1 MSYFAPIIMLFQ
13 EFWTKKYTIR
23 DKHHTCGACLTFIS
37 NSTLSYHHSL
47 NNQIL
52 GALNGKGLLYLQPY
66 TMICKFIGKRTQHC
80 SNLASYYVSKNCL
93 NHTTCEEEMFEVAFP
108 YLVFSL
114 SIRGGCDKK

>member
-52 GALNGKGLLYLQPY
+52 GALNGKGLLYLQSY
-66 TMICKFIGKRTQHC
+66 TMICKFIGKRTQHR